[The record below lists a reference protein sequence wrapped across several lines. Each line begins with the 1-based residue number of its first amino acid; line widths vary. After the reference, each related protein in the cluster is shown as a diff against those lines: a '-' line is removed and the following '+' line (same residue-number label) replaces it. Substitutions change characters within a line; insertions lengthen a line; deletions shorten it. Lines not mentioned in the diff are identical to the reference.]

1 MILLWCFLVTVY
13 FMNYAVAFV
22 PLIWRSIKDF
32 PPETVEL
39 LLTRQNISLIVLVSH
54 KLMLQRNALSLWV
67 WVWSSW
73 SFILSAWRSMT
84 IIHTVRFYSHVSV
97 WAARPVNF
105 WPNDSLWTGGRRR
118 TEQIYVS
125 LHLWTAAGKR
135 IFSDERRIKQT
146 HPVSLWLIQR
156 ISVKEP
162 PELRNNQ
169 IFSFY
174 EKKKWQVTTLNV
186 QGN

>member
-54 KLMLQRNALSLWV
+54 ELMLQRNALSLWV

-105 WPNDSLWTGGRRR
+105 WPNDSLIIYELEEGGGRNRFTSLFISGRR
-118 TEQIYVS
+118 LER
-125 LHLWTAAGKR
+125 G
-135 IFSDERRIKQT
+135 FSQT
-146 HPVSLWLIQR
+146 RGGLNKHIQCHCDLFR
-156 ISVKEP
+156 ESVLKNHQNYEIT
-162 PELRNNQ
+162 RFSASMRKKNN
-169 IFSFY
+169 
-174 EKKKWQVTTLNV
+174 K
-186 QGN
+186 